1 MNDSKI
7 LGYQPGNSF
16 IHALNAT
23 TKMIFLIL
31 VSIACMVTYDTRFLI
46 AICILSLILL
56 KVAGI
61 KWKQVSFI
69 VKFIIVFA
77 IINIIAVFIFQP
89 TYGETLY
96 HSKTVL
102 INAGYFTLTAQE
114 LFYLF
119 NVILKYIC
127 SIPLVLLFLLTT
139 NPSQFAAS
147 LNKIGVS
154 YKVAYAVSLAL
165 RYIPNIQ
172 ESYWSISAAQQARGN
187 ELSKKLLLEKEFMEL

>member
-56 KVAGI
+56 KIAGI

-77 IINIIAVFIFQP
+77 VINILAVFIFQP
-89 TYGETLY
+89 TYGESLY

-114 LFYLF
+114 LFYLL
-119 NVILKYIC
+119 NVSLKYIC

-147 LNKIGVS
+147 LNKTIG
-154 YKVAYAVSLAL
+154 
-165 RYIPNIQ
+165 
-172 ESYWSISAAQQARGN
+172 
-187 ELSKKLLLEKEFMEL
+187 LSLLLNKHEEMNFLKRHLLENESTEH

>member
-119 NVILKYIC
+119 I
-127 SIPLVLLFLLTT
+127 
-139 NPSQFAAS
+139 
-147 LNKIGVS
+147 
-154 YKVAYAVSLAL
+154 
-165 RYIPNIQ
+165 
-172 ESYWSISAAQQARGN
+172 
-187 ELSKKLLLEKEFMEL
+187 

>member
-96 HSKTVL
+96 HSKTIL
-102 INAGYFTLTAQE
+102 INAGYFTLTA
-114 LFYLF
+114 
-119 NVILKYIC
+119 
-127 SIPLVLLFLLTT
+127 
-139 NPSQFAAS
+139 
-147 LNKIGVS
+147 
-154 YKVAYAVSLAL
+154 
-165 RYIPNIQ
+165 
-172 ESYWSISAAQQARGN
+172 
-187 ELSKKLLLEKEFMEL
+187 